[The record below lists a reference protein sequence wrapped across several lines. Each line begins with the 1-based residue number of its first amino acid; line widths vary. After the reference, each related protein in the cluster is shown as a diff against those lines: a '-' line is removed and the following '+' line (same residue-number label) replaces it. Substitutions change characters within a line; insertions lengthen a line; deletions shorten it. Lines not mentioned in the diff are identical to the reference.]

1 MVGDGREEA
10 VLTAYFKILPMIN
23 IFYPTP
29 NEQTSCLPDGSTDGG
44 LSHVKIVINVLYCMC
59 QPALSEGL
67 SKAITGRQTEHFY
80 RELSHHS

>member
-10 VLTAYFKILPMIN
+10 VLTHFKILPMIN
-23 IFYPTP
+23 IFYPNP

-44 LSHVKIVINVLYCMC
+44 LSHVKTVINVLYCMC

-67 SKAITGRQTEHFY
+67 SKAKTGRQTEHFF
-80 RELSHHS
+80 RELSCHS